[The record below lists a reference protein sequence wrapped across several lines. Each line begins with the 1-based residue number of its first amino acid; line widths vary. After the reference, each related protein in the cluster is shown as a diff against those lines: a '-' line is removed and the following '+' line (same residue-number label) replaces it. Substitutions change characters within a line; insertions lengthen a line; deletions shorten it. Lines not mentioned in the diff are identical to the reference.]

1 VESPARV
8 QRPSRISRRSR
19 GCRRKLH
26 APFTLGC
33 IPLGSLRSV
42 AEILLITG
50 LSGAGRSQAADA
62 LEDLGWFV
70 VDNMPV
76 ELVDKFVELA
86 GVSGDTRSRL
96 ALVIGVATQQ
106 IDAVKL
112 VPRLRGAGHDVRI
125 LFLEAST
132 QSLVKRYTESRR
144 KHPLRSET
152 GTVSEAIE
160 HERDVLETVRGVADK
175 VIDTTSLQL
184 SQFKA
189 QMVELFSREDL
200 PDTLQVSVM
209 SFGFKHGLPLD
220 VDSVFD
226 VRFIPNPHYD
236 EALRPL
242 SGLDDAVRNFV
253 LSQPAT
259 RDFLDR
265 VEGLFESL
273 IPAYRNEGKS
283 YLTIAVG
290 CTGGRHRSVAIA
302 EALSL
307 RLANRGIQARVAHRD
322 IEKN

>member
-1 VESPARV
+1 
-8 QRPSRISRRSR
+8 
-19 GCRRKLH
+19 
-26 APFTLGC
+26 
-33 IPLGSLRSV
+33 V

-86 GVSGDTRSRL
+86 GVSVDQPSRL
-96 ALVIGVATQQ
+96 ALVIGVASQQ
-106 IDAVKL
+106 TDAVKS
-112 VPRLRGAGHDVRI
+112 VPHLRGAGHDVRV

-144 KHPLRSET
+144 KHPLRTET

-160 HERDVLETVRGVADK
+160 HERDLLEPVREVADK
-175 VIDTTSLQL
+175 VIDTTALQL
-184 SQFKA
+184 GQFKT
-189 QMVELFSREDL
+189 QLTELFSFDDL
-200 PDTLQVSVM
+200 PDTLQVSVV
-209 SFGFKHGLPLD
+209 SFGFKHGIPLD
-220 VDSVFD
+220 VDTMFD
-226 VRFIPNPHYD
+226 VRFVPNPYYD

-242 SGLDDAVRNFV
+242 TGRDEAVRRFV
-253 LSQPAT
+253 LDQAAT
-259 RDFLDR
+259 QDFLGR

-290 CTGGRHRSVAIA
+290 CTGGQHRSVAIA

-307 RLANRGIQARVAHRD
+307 RLANRGVEARVAHRD

>member
-1 VESPARV
+1 
-8 QRPSRISRRSR
+8 
-19 GCRRKLH
+19 
-26 APFTLGC
+26 
-33 IPLGSLRSV
+33 V

-86 GVSGDTRSRL
+86 GVSVDQPSRL
-96 ALVIGVATQQ
+96 ALVIGVASQQ
-106 IDAVKL
+106 TDAVKS
-112 VPRLRGAGHDVRI
+112 VPHLRGAGHDVRV

-144 KHPLRSET
+144 KHPLRTET

-160 HERDVLETVRGVADK
+160 HERDLLEPVREVADK
-175 VIDTTSLQL
+175 VIDTTALQL
-184 SQFKA
+184 GQFKT
-189 QMVELFSREDL
+189 QLTELFSFDDL
-200 PDTLQVSVM
+200 PDTLQVSVV
-209 SFGFKHGLPLD
+209 SFGFKHGIPLD
-220 VDSVFD
+220 VDTMFD
-226 VRFIPNPHYD
+226 VRFIPNPYYD

-242 SGLDDAVRNFV
+242 TGRDEAVRRFV
-253 LSQPAT
+253 LDQAAT
-259 RDFLDR
+259 QDFLGR

-290 CTGGRHRSVAIA
+290 CTGGQHRSVAIA

-307 RLANRGIQARVAHRD
+307 RLANRGVEARVAHRD

>member
-1 VESPARV
+1 M
-8 QRPSRISRRSR
+8 
-19 GCRRKLH
+19 
-26 APFTLGC
+26 
-33 IPLGSLRSV
+33 

-86 GVSGDTRSRL
+86 GVSVDQPSRL
-96 ALVIGVATQQ
+96 ALVIGVASQQ
-106 IDAVKL
+106 TDAVKS
-112 VPRLRGAGHDVRI
+112 VPHLRAAGHDVRV

-144 KHPLRSET
+144 KHPLRTET

-160 HERDVLETVRGVADK
+160 HERDLLEPVREMADK
-175 VIDTTSLQL
+175 VIDTTALQL
-184 SQFKA
+184 GQFKT
-189 QMVELFSREDL
+189 QLTELFSFDDL
-200 PDTLQVSVM
+200 PDTLQVSVV
-209 SFGFKHGLPLD
+209 SFGFKHGIPLD
-220 VDSVFD
+220 VDTMFD
-226 VRFIPNPHYD
+226 VRFIPNPYYD

-242 SGLDDAVRNFV
+242 TGRDEAVRQFV
-253 LSQPAT
+253 LDQAGT
-259 RDFLDR
+259 QDFLGR

-290 CTGGRHRSVAIA
+290 CTGGQHRSVAIA

-307 RLANRGIQARVAHRD
+307 RLANRGVEARVAHRD

>member
-1 VESPARV
+1 M
-8 QRPSRISRRSR
+8 
-19 GCRRKLH
+19 
-26 APFTLGC
+26 
-33 IPLGSLRSV
+33 
-42 AEILLITG
+42 
-50 LSGAGRSQAADA
+50 SGAGRSQAADT

-86 GVSGDTRSRL
+86 GVSSEQSSRL
-96 ALVIGVATQQ
+96 ALVVGVTSQQ
-106 IDAVKL
+106 TDAVKL

-132 QSLVKRYTESRR
+132 QALVKRYTESRR
-144 KHPLRSET
+144 KHPLRTET

-160 HERDVLETVRGVADK
+160 HERDLLEPVREVADK
-175 VIDTTSLQL
+175 VIDTSGLQL
-184 SQFKA
+184 AQFKS
-189 QMVELFSREDL
+189 QMTELFSFEDL
-200 PDTLQVSVM
+200 PDTLQISVV

-242 SGLDDAVRNFV
+242 TGRDDAVRRFV
-253 LSQPAT
+253 LDQPAT

-265 VEGLFESL
+265 VEALFEAL
-273 IPAYRNEGKS
+273 IPAYRHEGKS
-283 YLTIAVG
+283 YLTIAIG

-302 EALSL
+302 ESLSL
-307 RLANRGIQARVAHRD
+307 RLANRGVQARVAHRD
-322 IEKN
+322 IDKN

>member
-1 VESPARV
+1 M
-8 QRPSRISRRSR
+8 
-19 GCRRKLH
+19 
-26 APFTLGC
+26 
-33 IPLGSLRSV
+33 

-86 GVSGDTRSRL
+86 GVSVDQPSRL
-96 ALVIGVATQQ
+96 ALVIGVASQQ
-106 IDAVKL
+106 TDAVKS
-112 VPRLRGAGHDVRI
+112 VPLLRGAGHDVRV

-144 KHPLRSET
+144 KHPLRTET

-160 HERDVLETVRGVADK
+160 HERDLLEPVREVADK
-175 VIDTTSLQL
+175 VIDTTALQL
-184 SQFKA
+184 GQFKT
-189 QMVELFSREDL
+189 QLTELFSFDDL
-200 PDTLQVSVM
+200 PDTLQVSVV
-209 SFGFKHGLPLD
+209 SFCFKHGIPLD
-220 VDSVFD
+220 VDTMFD
-226 VRFIPNPHYD
+226 VRFIPNPYYD

-242 SGLDDAVRNFV
+242 TGRDEAVRRFV
-253 LSQPAT
+253 LDQAAT
-259 RDFLDR
+259 QDFLNR

-290 CTGGRHRSVAIA
+290 CTGGQHRSVAIA

-307 RLANRGIQARVAHRD
+307 RLANRGVEARVAHRD

>member
-1 VESPARV
+1 
-8 QRPSRISRRSR
+8 
-19 GCRRKLH
+19 
-26 APFTLGC
+26 
-33 IPLGSLRSV
+33 V

-50 LSGAGRSQAADA
+50 LSGAGRSQAADV

-86 GVSGDTRSRL
+86 GVSVDQPSRL
-96 ALVIGVATQQ
+96 ALVIGVASQQ
-106 IDAVKL
+106 TDAVKS
-112 VPRLRGAGHDVRI
+112 VPRLRSAGHDVRV

-144 KHPLRSET
+144 KHPLRTET

-160 HERDVLETVRGVADK
+160 HERDLLEPVREVADK
-175 VIDTTSLQL
+175 VMDTTALQL
-184 SQFKA
+184 GQFKT
-189 QMVELFSREDL
+189 QMTELFAVEDL
-200 PDTLQVSVM
+200 PDALQVSVV
-209 SFGFKHGLPLD
+209 SFGFKHGIPLD
-220 VDSVFD
+220 VDTMFD
-226 VRFIPNPHYD
+226 VRFIPNPYYD

-242 SGLDDAVRNFV
+242 TGRDEPVRQFV
-253 LSQPAT
+253 LDQTAT
-259 RDFLDR
+259 QDFLGR

-283 YLTIAVG
+283 YLTIAIG
-290 CTGGRHRSVAIA
+290 CTGGQHRSVAIA

-307 RLANRGIQARVAHRD
+307 RLANRGVTARVAHRD

>member
-1 VESPARV
+1 M
-8 QRPSRISRRSR
+8 
-19 GCRRKLH
+19 
-26 APFTLGC
+26 
-33 IPLGSLRSV
+33 

-50 LSGAGRSQAADA
+50 LSGAGRSQAADV

-86 GVSGDTRSRL
+86 GVSVDQPSRL
-96 ALVIGVATQQ
+96 ALVIGVASQQ
-106 IDAVKL
+106 TDAVKS
-112 VPRLRGAGHDVRI
+112 VPRLRSAGHDVRV

-144 KHPLRSET
+144 KHPLRTET

-160 HERDVLETVRGVADK
+160 HERDLLEPVREVADK
-175 VIDTTSLQL
+175 VMDTTALQL
-184 SQFKA
+184 GQFKT
-189 QMVELFSREDL
+189 QMTELFAVEDP
-200 PDTLQVSVM
+200 PDALQVSVV
-209 SFGFKHGLPLD
+209 SFGFKHGIPLD
-220 VDSVFD
+220 VDTMFD
-226 VRFIPNPHYD
+226 VRFIPNPYYD

-242 SGLDDAVRNFV
+242 TGRDEPVRQFV
-253 LSQPAT
+253 LDQTAT
-259 RDFLDR
+259 QDFLGR

-283 YLTIAVG
+283 YLTIAIG
-290 CTGGRHRSVAIA
+290 CTGGQHRSVAIA

-307 RLANRGIQARVAHRD
+307 RLANRGVAARVAHRD

>member
-1 VESPARV
+1 M
-8 QRPSRISRRSR
+8 
-19 GCRRKLH
+19 
-26 APFTLGC
+26 
-33 IPLGSLRSV
+33 

-86 GVSGDTRSRL
+86 GVSVDQPSRL
-96 ALVIGVATQQ
+96 ALVIGVASQQ
-106 IDAVKL
+106 TDAVKS
-112 VPRLRGAGHDVRI
+112 VPHLRGAGHDVRV

-144 KHPLRSET
+144 KHPLRTET
-152 GTVSEAIE
+152 GTVSEAID
-160 HERDVLETVRGVADK
+160 HERDLLEPVREVADK
-175 VIDTTSLQL
+175 VIDTTALQL
-184 SQFKA
+184 GQFKT
-189 QMVELFSREDL
+189 QLTELFSFDDL
-200 PDTLQVSVM
+200 PDTLQVSVV
-209 SFGFKHGLPLD
+209 SFGFKHGIPLD
-220 VDSVFD
+220 VDTMFD
-226 VRFIPNPHYD
+226 VRFIPNPYYD

-242 SGLDDAVRNFV
+242 TGRDEAVRRFV
-253 LSQPAT
+253 LDQAAT
-259 RDFLDR
+259 QDFLGR

-290 CTGGRHRSVAIA
+290 CTGGQHRSVAIA

-307 RLANRGIQARVAHRD
+307 RLANRGVEARVAHRD

>member
-1 VESPARV
+1 M
-8 QRPSRISRRSR
+8 
-19 GCRRKLH
+19 
-26 APFTLGC
+26 
-33 IPLGSLRSV
+33 

-86 GVSGDTRSRL
+86 GVSVDQPSRL
-96 ALVIGVATQQ
+96 ALVIGAASQQ
-106 IDAVKL
+106 TDAVKS
-112 VPRLRGAGHDVRI
+112 VPHLRAAGHDVRV

-144 KHPLRSET
+144 KHPLRTET

-160 HERDVLETVRGVADK
+160 HERDLLEPVREMADK
-175 VIDTTSLQL
+175 VIDTTALQL
-184 SQFKA
+184 GQFKT
-189 QMVELFSREDL
+189 QLTELFSFDDL
-200 PDTLQVSVM
+200 PDTLQVSVV
-209 SFGFKHGLPLD
+209 SFGFKHGIPLD
-220 VDSVFD
+220 VDTMFD
-226 VRFIPNPHYD
+226 VRFIPNPYYD

-242 SGLDDAVRNFV
+242 TGRDEAVRQFV
-253 LSQPAT
+253 LDQAAT
-259 RDFLDR
+259 QDFLGR

-290 CTGGRHRSVAIA
+290 CTGGQHRSVAIA

-307 RLANRGIQARVAHRD
+307 RLANRGVEARVAHRD

>member
-1 VESPARV
+1 M
-8 QRPSRISRRSR
+8 
-19 GCRRKLH
+19 
-26 APFTLGC
+26 
-33 IPLGSLRSV
+33 

-86 GVSGDTRSRL
+86 GVSVDQPSRL
-96 ALVIGVATQQ
+96 ALVIGVASQQ
-106 IDAVKL
+106 TDAVKS
-112 VPRLRGAGHDVRI
+112 VPHLRAAGHDVRV

-144 KHPLRSET
+144 KHPLRTET

-160 HERDVLETVRGVADK
+160 HERDLLEPVREMADK
-175 VIDTTSLQL
+175 VIDTTALQL
-184 SQFKA
+184 GQFKT
-189 QMVELFSREDL
+189 QLTELFSFDDL
-200 PDTLQVSVM
+200 PDTLHVSVV
-209 SFGFKHGLPLD
+209 SFGFKHGIPLD
-220 VDSVFD
+220 VDTMFD
-226 VRFIPNPHYD
+226 VRFIPNPYYD

-242 SGLDDAVRNFV
+242 TGRDEAVRQFV
-253 LSQPAT
+253 LDQAAT
-259 RDFLDR
+259 QDFLGR

-290 CTGGRHRSVAIA
+290 CTGGQHRSVAIA

-307 RLANRGIQARVAHRD
+307 RLANRGVEARVAHRD

>member
-1 VESPARV
+1 M
-8 QRPSRISRRSR
+8 
-19 GCRRKLH
+19 
-26 APFTLGC
+26 
-33 IPLGSLRSV
+33 

-86 GVSGDTRSRL
+86 GVSVDQPSRL
-96 ALVIGVATQQ
+96 ALVIGVASQQ
-106 IDAVKL
+106 TDAVKS
-112 VPRLRGAGHDVRI
+112 VPHLRAAGHDVRV

-144 KHPLRSET
+144 KHPLRTET

-160 HERDVLETVRGVADK
+160 HERDLLEPVREMADK
-175 VIDTTSLQL
+175 VIDTTALQL
-184 SQFKA
+184 GQFKT
-189 QMVELFSREDL
+189 QLTELFSFDDL
-200 PDTLQVSVM
+200 PDTLQVSVV
-209 SFGFKHGLPLD
+209 SFGFKHGIPLD
-220 VDSVFD
+220 VDTMFD
-226 VRFIPNPHYD
+226 VRFIPNPYYD

-242 SGLDDAVRNFV
+242 TGRDEAVRQFV
-253 LSQPAT
+253 LDQAAT
-259 RDFLDR
+259 QDFLNR

-290 CTGGRHRSVAIA
+290 CTGGQHRSVAIA

-307 RLANRGIQARVAHRD
+307 RLANRGVEARVAHRD

>member
-1 VESPARV
+1 M
-8 QRPSRISRRSR
+8 
-19 GCRRKLH
+19 
-26 APFTLGC
+26 
-33 IPLGSLRSV
+33 

-86 GVSGDTRSRL
+86 GVSVDQPSRL
-96 ALVIGVATQQ
+96 ALVIGVASRQT
-106 IDAVKL
+106 DAVKS
-112 VPRLRGAGHDVRI
+112 VPRLRGAGHDVRV

-144 KHPLRSET
+144 KHPLRTEI

-160 HERDVLETVRGVADK
+160 HERDLLEPVREVADK
-175 VIDTTSLQL
+175 VIDTTALQL
-184 SQFKA
+184 GQFKT
-189 QMVELFSREDL
+189 QLTELFSFDDL
-200 PDTLQVSVM
+200 PDTLQVSVV
-209 SFGFKHGLPLD
+209 SFGFKHGIPLD
-220 VDSVFD
+220 VDTMFD
-226 VRFIPNPHYD
+226 VRFIPNPYYD

-242 SGLDDAVRNFV
+242 TGRDEAVRRFV
-253 LSQPAT
+253 LDQAAT
-259 RDFLDR
+259 QDFLDR

-290 CTGGRHRSVAIA
+290 CTGGQHRSVAIA

-307 RLANRGIQARVAHRD
+307 RLANRGVEARVAHRD

>member
-1 VESPARV
+1 
-8 QRPSRISRRSR
+8 
-19 GCRRKLH
+19 
-26 APFTLGC
+26 
-33 IPLGSLRSV
+33 V

-50 LSGAGRSQAADA
+50 LSGAGRSQAADV

-86 GVSGDTRSRL
+86 GVSVDQPSRL
-96 ALVIGVATQQ
+96 ALVIGVASQQ
-106 IDAVKL
+106 TDAVKS
-112 VPRLRGAGHDVRI
+112 VPRLRSAGHDVRV

-144 KHPLRSET
+144 KHPLRTET

-160 HERDVLETVRGVADK
+160 HERDLLEPVREVADK
-175 VIDTTSLQL
+175 VMDTTALQL
-184 SQFKA
+184 GQFKT
-189 QMVELFSREDL
+189 QMTELFAVEDL
-200 PDTLQVSVM
+200 PDALQVSVV
-209 SFGFKHGLPLD
+209 SFGFKHGIPLD
-220 VDSVFD
+220 VDTMFD
-226 VRFIPNPHYD
+226 VRFIPNPYYD

-242 SGLDDAVRNFV
+242 TGRDEAVRRFV
-253 LSQPAT
+253 LDQTAT
-259 RDFLDR
+259 QDFLGR

-283 YLTIAVG
+283 YLTIAIG
-290 CTGGRHRSVAIA
+290 CTGGQHRSVAIA

-307 RLANRGIQARVAHRD
+307 RLANRGVAARVAHRD

>member
-1 VESPARV
+1 
-8 QRPSRISRRSR
+8 
-19 GCRRKLH
+19 
-26 APFTLGC
+26 
-33 IPLGSLRSV
+33 V

-50 LSGAGRSQAADA
+50 LSGAGRSQAADV

-86 GVSGDTRSRL
+86 GVSVDQPSRL
-96 ALVIGVATQQ
+96 ALVIGVASQQ
-106 IDAVKL
+106 TDAVKS
-112 VPRLRGAGHDVRI
+112 VPRLRSAGHDVRV

-144 KHPLRSET
+144 KHPLRTET

-160 HERDVLETVRGVADK
+160 HERDLLEPVREVADK
-175 VIDTTSLQL
+175 VMDTTALQL
-184 SQFKA
+184 GQFKT
-189 QMVELFSREDL
+189 QMTDLFAVEDL
-200 PDTLQVSVM
+200 PDALQVSVV
-209 SFGFKHGLPLD
+209 SFGFKHGIPLD
-220 VDSVFD
+220 VDTMFD
-226 VRFIPNPHYD
+226 VRFIPNPYYD

-242 SGLDDAVRNFV
+242 TGRDEPVRQFV
-253 LSQPAT
+253 LDQAAT
-259 RDFLDR
+259 QDFLGR

-283 YLTIAVG
+283 YLTIAIG
-290 CTGGRHRSVAIA
+290 CTGGQHRSVAIA

-307 RLANRGIQARVAHRD
+307 RLANRGVAARVAHRD

>member
-1 VESPARV
+1 M
-8 QRPSRISRRSR
+8 
-19 GCRRKLH
+19 
-26 APFTLGC
+26 
-33 IPLGSLRSV
+33 

-86 GVSGDTRSRL
+86 GVSVDQPSRL
-96 ALVIGVATQQ
+96 ALVIGVASQQ
-106 IDAVKL
+106 TDAVKS
-112 VPRLRGAGHDVRI
+112 VPHLRAAGHDVRV

-144 KHPLRSET
+144 KHPLRTET

-160 HERDVLETVRGVADK
+160 HERDLLEPVREMADK
-175 VIDTTSLQL
+175 VIDTTALQL
-184 SQFKA
+184 GQFKT
-189 QMVELFSREDL
+189 QLTELFSFDDL
-200 PDTLQVSVM
+200 LDTLQVSVV
-209 SFGFKHGLPLD
+209 SFGFKHGIPLD
-220 VDSVFD
+220 VDTMFD
-226 VRFIPNPHYD
+226 VRFIPNPYYD

-242 SGLDDAVRNFV
+242 TGRDEAVRRFV
-253 LSQPAT
+253 LDQAAT
-259 RDFLDR
+259 QDFLGR

-290 CTGGRHRSVAIA
+290 CTGGQHRSVAIA

-307 RLANRGIQARVAHRD
+307 RLANRGVEARVAHRD

>member
-1 VESPARV
+1 M
-8 QRPSRISRRSR
+8 
-19 GCRRKLH
+19 
-26 APFTLGC
+26 
-33 IPLGSLRSV
+33 

-70 VDNMPV
+70 LDNMPV

-86 GVSGDTRSRL
+86 GVSVDQPSRL
-96 ALVIGVATQQ
+96 ALVIGVASQQ
-106 IDAVKL
+106 TDAVKS
-112 VPRLRGAGHDVRI
+112 VPRLRGAGHDVRV

-144 KHPLRSET
+144 KHPLRTET

-160 HERDVLETVRGVADK
+160 HERDLLEPVREVADK
-175 VIDTTSLQL
+175 VIDTTALQL
-184 SQFKA
+184 GQFKT
-189 QMVELFSREDL
+189 QLTELFSFDDL
-200 PDTLQVSVM
+200 PDTLQVSVV
-209 SFGFKHGLPLD
+209 SFGFKHGIPLD
-220 VDSVFD
+220 VDTMFD
-226 VRFIPNPHYD
+226 VRFIPNPYYD

-242 SGLDDAVRNFV
+242 TGRDEAVRQFV
-253 LSQPAT
+253 LDQTAT
-259 RDFLDR
+259 QDFLGR

-290 CTGGRHRSVAIA
+290 CTGGQHRSVAIA

-307 RLANRGIQARVAHRD
+307 RLANRGVEARVAHRD

>member
-1 VESPARV
+1 M
-8 QRPSRISRRSR
+8 
-19 GCRRKLH
+19 
-26 APFTLGC
+26 
-33 IPLGSLRSV
+33 

-86 GVSGDTRSRL
+86 GVSVDQPSRL
-96 ALVIGVATQQ
+96 ALVIGVASQQ
-106 IDAVKL
+106 TDAVKS
-112 VPRLRGAGHDVRI
+112 VPHLRAAGHDVRV

-144 KHPLRSET
+144 KHPLRTET

-160 HERDVLETVRGVADK
+160 HERDLLEPVREMADK
-175 VIDTTSLQL
+175 VIDTTALQL
-184 SQFKA
+184 GQFKT
-189 QMVELFSREDL
+189 QLTELFSFDDL
-200 PDTLQVSVM
+200 PDTLQVSVV
-209 SFGFKHGLPLD
+209 SFGFKHGIPLD
-220 VDSVFD
+220 VDTMFD
-226 VRFIPNPHYD
+226 VRFIPNPYYD

-242 SGLDDAVRNFV
+242 TGRDEAVRRFV
-253 LSQPAT
+253 LDQAAT
-259 RDFLDR
+259 QDFLGR

-290 CTGGRHRSVAIA
+290 CTGGQHRSVAIA

-307 RLANRGIQARVAHRD
+307 RLANRGVEARVAHRD

>member
-1 VESPARV
+1 M
-8 QRPSRISRRSR
+8 
-19 GCRRKLH
+19 
-26 APFTLGC
+26 
-33 IPLGSLRSV
+33 

-86 GVSGDTRSRL
+86 GVSVDQPSRL
-96 ALVIGVATQQ
+96 ALVIGVASQQ
-106 IDAVKL
+106 TDAVKS
-112 VPRLRGAGHDVRI
+112 VPRLRGAGHDVRV

-144 KHPLRSET
+144 KHPLRTET

-160 HERDVLETVRGVADK
+160 HERDLLEPVREVADK
-175 VIDTTSLQL
+175 VIDTTALQL
-184 SQFKA
+184 GQFKT
-189 QMVELFSREDL
+189 QLTELFSFDDL
-200 PDTLQVSVM
+200 PDTLQVSVV
-209 SFGFKHGLPLD
+209 SFGFKHGIPLD
-220 VDSVFD
+220 VDTMFD
-226 VRFIPNPHYD
+226 VRFIPNPYYD

-242 SGLDDAVRNFV
+242 TGRDEAVRQFV
-253 LSQPAT
+253 LDQAAT
-259 RDFLDR
+259 QDFLGR

-290 CTGGRHRSVAIA
+290 CTGGQHRSVAIA

-307 RLANRGIQARVAHRD
+307 RLANRGVEARVAHRD

>member
-1 VESPARV
+1 
-8 QRPSRISRRSR
+8 
-19 GCRRKLH
+19 
-26 APFTLGC
+26 
-33 IPLGSLRSV
+33 V

-86 GVSGDTRSRL
+86 GVSTDKTSRL
-96 ALVIGVATQQ
+96 ALVIGVASQQ
-106 IDAVKL
+106 TEAVRL

-144 KHPLRSET
+144 KHPLRT
-152 GTVSEAIE
+152 
-160 HERDVLETVRGVADK
+160 ERDLLEPVREFADK
-175 VIDTTSLQL
+175 VIDTSALQL
-184 SQFKA
+184 GQFKV
-189 QMVELFSREDL
+189 QMAELFSFEDL
-200 PDTLQVSVM
+200 PDTLQVSVV

-236 EALRPL
+236 DALRPL
-242 SGLDDAVRNFV
+242 SGRDEPVRRFV
-253 LSQPAT
+253 LEQPAT
-259 RDFLDR
+259 RDFLER
-265 VEGLFESL
+265 VEELFASL

-307 RLANRGIQARVAHRD
+307 RLANRGVQARVAHRD

>member
-1 VESPARV
+1 M
-8 QRPSRISRRSR
+8 
-19 GCRRKLH
+19 
-26 APFTLGC
+26 
-33 IPLGSLRSV
+33 

-86 GVSGDTRSRL
+86 GVSVDQPSRL
-96 ALVIGVATQQ
+96 ALVIGVASQQ
-106 IDAVKL
+106 TEAVRS
-112 VPRLRGAGHDVRI
+112 VPHLRGAGHDVRV

-144 KHPLRSET
+144 KHPLRTET

-160 HERDVLETVRGVADK
+160 HERDLLEPVREVADK
-175 VIDTTSLQL
+175 VIDTTALQL
-184 SQFKA
+184 GQFKT
-189 QMVELFSREDL
+189 QLTELFSFDDL
-200 PDTLQVSVM
+200 PDTLQVSVV
-209 SFGFKHGLPLD
+209 SFGFKHGIPLD
-220 VDSVFD
+220 VDTMFD
-226 VRFIPNPHYD
+226 VRFIPNPYYD
-236 EALRPL
+236 ETLRPL
-242 SGLDDAVRNFV
+242 TGRDEAVRRFV
-253 LSQPAT
+253 LDQAAT
-259 RDFLDR
+259 QDFLGR

-290 CTGGRHRSVAIA
+290 CTGGQHRSVAIA

-307 RLANRGIQARVAHRD
+307 RLANRGVEARVAHRD

>member
-1 VESPARV
+1 M
-8 QRPSRISRRSR
+8 
-19 GCRRKLH
+19 
-26 APFTLGC
+26 
-33 IPLGSLRSV
+33 

-86 GVSGDTRSRL
+86 GVSVDQPSRL
-96 ALVIGVATQQ
+96 ALVIGVASQQ
-106 IDAVKL
+106 TDAVKS
-112 VPRLRGAGHDVRI
+112 VPRLRGAGHDVRV

-144 KHPLRSET
+144 KHPLRTET

-160 HERDVLETVRGVADK
+160 HERDLLEPVREVADK
-175 VIDTTSLQL
+175 VIDTTALQL
-184 SQFKA
+184 GQFKT
-189 QMVELFSREDL
+189 QLTELFSFDDL
-200 PDTLQVSVM
+200 PDTLQVSVV
-209 SFGFKHGLPLD
+209 SFGFKHGIPLD
-220 VDSVFD
+220 VDTMFD
-226 VRFIPNPHYD
+226 VRFIPNPYYD

-242 SGLDDAVRNFV
+242 TGRDEAVRRFV
-253 LSQPAT
+253 LDQAAT
-259 RDFLDR
+259 QDFLNR

-290 CTGGRHRSVAIA
+290 CTGGQHRSVAIA

-307 RLANRGIQARVAHRD
+307 RLANRGVEASVAHRD

>member
-1 VESPARV
+1 M
-8 QRPSRISRRSR
+8 
-19 GCRRKLH
+19 
-26 APFTLGC
+26 
-33 IPLGSLRSV
+33 

-86 GVSGDTRSRL
+86 GVSVDQPSRL
-96 ALVIGVATQQ
+96 ALVIGVASQQ
-106 IDAVKL
+106 TDAVKS
-112 VPRLRGAGHDVRI
+112 VPHLRAAGHDVRV

-144 KHPLRSET
+144 KHPLRTET

-160 HERDVLETVRGVADK
+160 HERDLLEPVREMADK
-175 VIDTTSLQL
+175 VIDTTALQL
-184 SQFKA
+184 GQFKT
-189 QMVELFSREDL
+189 QLTELFSFDDL
-200 PDTLQVSVM
+200 LDTLQVSVV
-209 SFGFKHGLPLD
+209 SFGFKHGIPLD
-220 VDSVFD
+220 VDTMFD
-226 VRFIPNPHYD
+226 VRFIPNPYYD

-242 SGLDDAVRNFV
+242 TGRDEAVRQFV
-253 LSQPAT
+253 LDQAAT
-259 RDFLDR
+259 QDFLGR

-290 CTGGRHRSVAIA
+290 CTGGQHRSVAIA

-307 RLANRGIQARVAHRD
+307 RLANRGVEARVAHRD

>member
-1 VESPARV
+1 M
-8 QRPSRISRRSR
+8 
-19 GCRRKLH
+19 
-26 APFTLGC
+26 
-33 IPLGSLRSV
+33 

-86 GVSGDTRSRL
+86 GVSVDQPSRL
-96 ALVIGVATQQ
+96 ALVIGVASQQ
-106 IDAVKL
+106 TDAVKS
-112 VPRLRGAGHDVRI
+112 VPRLRGAGHDVRV

-144 KHPLRSET
+144 KHPLRTET

-160 HERDVLETVRGVADK
+160 HERDLLEPVREVADK
-175 VIDTTSLQL
+175 VIDTTALQL
-184 SQFKA
+184 GQFKI
-189 QMVELFSREDL
+189 QLTQLFSFDDL
-200 PDTLQVSVM
+200 PDTLQVSVV
-209 SFGFKHGLPLD
+209 SFGFKHGIPLD
-220 VDSVFD
+220 VDTMFD
-226 VRFIPNPHYD
+226 VRFIPNPYYD

-242 SGLDDAVRNFV
+242 TGRDEAVRRFV
-253 LSQPAT
+253 LDQAAT
-259 RDFLDR
+259 QDFLGR
-265 VEGLFESL
+265 VESLFESL

-290 CTGGRHRSVAIA
+290 CTGGQHRSVAIA

-307 RLANRGIQARVAHRD
+307 RLANRGVEARVAHRD

>member
-1 VESPARV
+1 
-8 QRPSRISRRSR
+8 
-19 GCRRKLH
+19 
-26 APFTLGC
+26 
-33 IPLGSLRSV
+33 V

-86 GVSGDTRSRL
+86 GVSVDQPLRL
-96 ALVIGVATQQ
+96 ALVIGVASQQ
-106 IDAVKL
+106 TDAVKS
-112 VPRLRGAGHDVRI
+112 VPRLRGAGHDVRV

-144 KHPLRSET
+144 KHPLRTET

-160 HERDVLETVRGVADK
+160 HERDLLEPVREVADK
-175 VIDTTSLQL
+175 VIDTTALQL
-184 SQFKA
+184 GQFKT
-189 QMVELFSREDL
+189 QLTELFSFDDL
-200 PDTLQVSVM
+200 PDTLQVSVV
-209 SFGFKHGLPLD
+209 SFGFKHGIPLD
-220 VDSVFD
+220 VDTMFD
-226 VRFIPNPHYD
+226 VRFIPNPYYD

-242 SGLDDAVRNFV
+242 TGRDEAVRQFV
-253 LSQPAT
+253 LDQAAT
-259 RDFLDR
+259 QDFLNR

-290 CTGGRHRSVAIA
+290 CTGGQHRSVAIA

-307 RLANRGIQARVAHRD
+307 RLANRGVEARVAHRD

>member
-1 VESPARV
+1 
-8 QRPSRISRRSR
+8 
-19 GCRRKLH
+19 
-26 APFTLGC
+26 
-33 IPLGSLRSV
+33 
-42 AEILLITG
+42 
-50 LSGAGRSQAADA
+50 
-62 LEDLGWFV
+62 
-70 VDNMPV
+70 V

-86 GVSGDTRSRL
+86 GVSTDKTSRL
-96 ALVIGVATQQ
+96 ALVIGVASQQ
-106 IDAVKL
+106 TEAVRL

-144 KHPLRSET
+144 KHPLRTET

-160 HERDVLETVRGVADK
+160 HERDLLEPVREFADK
-175 VIDTTSLQL
+175 VIETSALQL
-184 SQFKA
+184 GQFKA
-189 QMVELFSREDL
+189 QMAELFSFADL
-200 PDTLQVSVM
+200 PDTLQVSVV

-236 EALRPL
+236 DALRPL
-242 SGLDDAVRNFV
+242 SGRDEPVRRFV
-253 LSQPAT
+253 LEQPAT

-265 VEGLFESL
+265 VEELFAAL

-290 CTGGRHRSVAIA
+290 CTGGRHRSVVIA
-302 EALSL
+302 EAFGL
-307 RLANRGIQARVAHRD
+307 RLANRGVQARVAHRD

>member
-1 VESPARV
+1 M
-8 QRPSRISRRSR
+8 
-19 GCRRKLH
+19 
-26 APFTLGC
+26 
-33 IPLGSLRSV
+33 

-76 ELVDKFVELA
+76 EQVDKFVELA
-86 GVSGDTRSRL
+86 GDSVDQPARL
-96 ALVIGVATQQ
+96 ALVIGVASQQ
-106 IDAVKL
+106 TDAVKS
-112 VPRLRGAGHDVRI
+112 VPRLRGAGHDVRV

-144 KHPLRSET
+144 KHPLRTET

-160 HERDVLETVRGVADK
+160 HERDLLEPVREVADK
-175 VIDTTSLQL
+175 VIDTTALQL
-184 SQFKA
+184 GQFKT
-189 QMVELFSREDL
+189 QLTELFSFDDL
-200 PDTLQVSVM
+200 PDTLQVSVV
-209 SFGFKHGLPLD
+209 SFGFKHGIPLD
-220 VDSVFD
+220 VDTMFD
-226 VRFIPNPHYD
+226 VRFIPNPYYD

-242 SGLDDAVRNFV
+242 TGRDEAVRRFV
-253 LSQPAT
+253 LDQAAT
-259 RDFLDR
+259 QDFLNR

-290 CTGGRHRSVAIA
+290 CTGGQHRSVAIA

-307 RLANRGIQARVAHRD
+307 RLANRGVESRVAHRD

>member
-1 VESPARV
+1 M
-8 QRPSRISRRSR
+8 
-19 GCRRKLH
+19 
-26 APFTLGC
+26 
-33 IPLGSLRSV
+33 

-76 ELVDKFVELA
+76 DLVDKFGELA
-86 GVSGDTRSRL
+86 GVSVDQPSRL
-96 ALVIGVATQQ
+96 ALVIGVASQQ
-106 IDAVKL
+106 TDAVKS
-112 VPRLRGAGHDVRI
+112 VPHLRAAGHDVRV

-144 KHPLRSET
+144 KHPLRTET

-160 HERDVLETVRGVADK
+160 HERDLLEPVREMADK
-175 VIDTTSLQL
+175 VIDTTALQL
-184 SQFKA
+184 GQFKT
-189 QMVELFSREDL
+189 QLTELFSFDDL
-200 PDTLQVSVM
+200 PDTLQVSVV
-209 SFGFKHGLPLD
+209 SFGFKHGIPLD
-220 VDSVFD
+220 VDTMFD
-226 VRFIPNPHYD
+226 VRFIPNPYYD

-242 SGLDDAVRNFV
+242 TGRDEAVRQFV
-253 LSQPAT
+253 LDQAAT
-259 RDFLDR
+259 QDFLGR

-290 CTGGRHRSVAIA
+290 CTGGQHRSVAIA

-307 RLANRGIQARVAHRD
+307 RLANRGVEARVAHRD

>member
-1 VESPARV
+1 M
-8 QRPSRISRRSR
+8 
-19 GCRRKLH
+19 
-26 APFTLGC
+26 
-33 IPLGSLRSV
+33 

-86 GVSGDTRSRL
+86 GVSVDQPSRL
-96 ALVIGVATQQ
+96 ALVIGVASQQ
-106 IDAVKL
+106 TDAVKS
-112 VPRLRGAGHDVRI
+112 VPHLRAAGHDVRV

-144 KHPLRSET
+144 KHPLRTET

-160 HERDVLETVRGVADK
+160 HERDLLEPVREVADK
-175 VIDTTSLQL
+175 VIDTTALQL
-184 SQFKA
+184 GQFKT
-189 QMVELFSREDL
+189 QLTELFSFDDL
-200 PDTLQVSVM
+200 PDTLQVSVV
-209 SFGFKHGLPLD
+209 SFGFKHGIPLD
-220 VDSVFD
+220 VDTMFD
-226 VRFIPNPHYD
+226 VRFIPNPYYD

-242 SGLDDAVRNFV
+242 TGRDEAVRQFV
-253 LSQPAT
+253 LDQAAT
-259 RDFLDR
+259 QDFLGR

-290 CTGGRHRSVAIA
+290 CTGGQHRSVAIA

-307 RLANRGIQARVAHRD
+307 RLANRGVEARVAHRD